1 MVLQLRNLG
10 VANGR
15 VEERLKDAVAQLK
28 PDIVIIAGEL
38 KDKKTSEVCCRFCF
52 FFGAFSGQFF

>member
-1 MVLQLRNLG
+1 MQNRFLNLDG

-38 KDKKTSEVCCRFCF
+38 KD
-52 FFGAFSGQFF
+52 